1 MNTIITPIHTDAMNP
16 NRSDG
21 RTLDRRRRTARQA
34 ERRFLK
40 RHGGLGARTLYRI
53 ASAIA

>member
-1 MNTIITPIHTDAMNP
+1 MNTIITPIDPDAMSP
-16 NRSDG
+16 NRADG
-21 RTLDRRRRTARQA
+21 RTLDRRRRTARRV
-34 ERRFLK
+34 ERAFLK